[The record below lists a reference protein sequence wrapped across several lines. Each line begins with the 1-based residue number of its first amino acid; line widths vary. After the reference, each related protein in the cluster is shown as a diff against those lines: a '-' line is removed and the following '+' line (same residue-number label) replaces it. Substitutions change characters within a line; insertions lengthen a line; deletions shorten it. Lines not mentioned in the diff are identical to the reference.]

1 MIRLHKNSSEI
12 KIIGI
17 DARFFGSKD
26 RGLGRYVENL
36 IRNLEIIDKRSPSH
50 PASPAGRRR
59 TSQYIIFLKERRFND
74 YLPSNSSFKKA
85 LFKDLNKY
93 SLDLMHFTYFRI
105 PIFYRDKF
113 IVTIHDLIISH
124 VSFFKKIAYK
134 IIFKIALKRT
144 KKIIAVSGCTKKD
157 IINHYRIDDKK
168 IEVIY
173 EGVTK

>member
-1 MIRLHKNSSEI
+1 M
-12 KIIGI
+12 IIGI

-36 IRNLEIIDKRSPSH
+36 VRNLEIIEKKNPPH
-50 PASPAGRRR
+50 RR

-74 YLPSNSSFKKA
+74 YLPDNPSFKKA

-93 SLDLMHFTYFRI
+93 NLDLIHFTYFRI
-105 PIFYRDKF
+105 PIFYGGKF
-113 IVTIHDLIISH
+113 VVTIHDLIISH

-134 IIFKIALKRT
+134 IIFKIVLKRAE
-144 KKIIAVSGCTKKD
+144 KIIAVSRCTKKD
-157 IINHYRIDDKK
+157 IINHYRVDDKK

-173 EGVTK
+173 EGITK